1 MARWMLNIPFT
12 PHLILW
18 DREFNLQQRSLLVLL
33 SVYRLGSNFKLHVG
47 GRSQGGRGH
56 VTRPCTHISLGNLLP
71 LAGILQGADTE
82 VGDGDSGTGSQGDQ
96 HEEGPQAAVQRQL
109 QAVVLLQR
117 EAWNIHFTP
126 GDISGDGGKQGK
138 QGLFQSHCKTPEPAP
153 PHFTQSSSVPNF
165 TVWARVIDGEG
176 CQSPLAQGT
185 L

>member
-1 MARWMLNIPFT
+1 MLNIPFT

-33 SVYRLGSNFKLHVG
+33 SVYRLGSNFKLHIG
-47 GRSQGGRGH
+47 GRNQGGRGH

-82 VGDGDSGTGSQGDQ
+82 VRDGDSGTGSQGDQ

-109 QAVVLLQR
+109 QAVVLLQW

-126 GDISGDGGKQGK
+126 GDISGDGESRDYSKG
-138 QGLFQSHCKTPEPAP
+138 HCKTLELPP
-153 PHFTQSSSVPNF
+153 PHFTQTFSVPNF

-176 CQSPLAQGT
+176 CQSPLVQGT